1 MSALEI
7 KDYKTIYTPELV
19 TDLFSR
25 VKGHSSL
32 AKLSNQEPLPFN
44 GKEIMEFTMDDEVNI
59 VGESE
64 GKTQGSAGLATKK
77 MVPLKVEYGI
87 RVSDEFMYASDEK
100 KIDIIKAFNEG
111 FAAKVARGLDIMA
124 MHGVNPRTGVASTLI
139 GDNHFDK
146 GTKKVETTAGSEDK
160 DINKAIALFDN
171 ADDIDVTG
179 FAMSKAFR
187 TSLSELEYPGGAAK
201 FPELGWG
208 NNATSLRGLAVDV
221 NSTVSFKNSDDL
233 AIIGDFQKYFKYGIA
248 KEILL
253 DIIPYGDP
261 DNTGKD
267 LKGHNQIFIRSEVY
281 LGWAVMD
288 QNAFSRVVKKAV
300 VTEPDD
306 DATEPDA

>member
-1 MSALEI
+1 MATLEI
-7 KDYKTIYTPELV
+7 KNYKTIYTPELV

-32 AKLSNQEPLPFN
+32 AKLSNRDPLKMT

-64 GKTQGSAGLATKK
+64 AKTQGSANLKAKT

-87 RVSDEFMYASDEK
+87 RVSDEFMYANDEK
-100 KIDIIKAFNEG
+100 KIDILKAFNDG

-124 MHGVNPRTGVASTLI
+124 MHGVNPRTGTAATLI
-139 GDNHFDK
+139 GTNHFDA
-146 GTKKVETTAGSEDK
+146 GTKTIVTTAGEEDK
-160 DINKAIALFDN
+160 DIDKAIALFDDL
-171 ADDIDVTG
+171 DDVDVNG
-179 FAMSKAFR
+179 FAMSKPFR
-187 TSLSELEYPGGAAK
+187 TSLSQLEYTNGAAK

-208 NNATSLRGLAVDV
+208 NSVSSLRGLTVDV
-221 NSTVSFKNSDDL
+221 NSTVSFKGSNDL
-233 AIIGDFQKYFKYGIA
+233 VIIGDFARFFKYGIA

-281 LGWAVMD
+281 LGWAIMD
-288 QNAFSRVVKKAV
+288 DNAFARVVKQ
-300 VTEPDD
+300 TEEEDL
-306 DATEPDA
+306 ES